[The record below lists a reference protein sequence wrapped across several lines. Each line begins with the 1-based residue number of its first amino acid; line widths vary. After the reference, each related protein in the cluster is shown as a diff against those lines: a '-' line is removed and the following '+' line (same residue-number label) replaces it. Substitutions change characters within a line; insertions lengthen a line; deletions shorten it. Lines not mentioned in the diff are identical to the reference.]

1 MTNHSRVPRS
11 LYEITSDRMASSLAV
26 ACFEKIIEGYLD
38 RVPQLAEAELREAL
52 TTVRNRSRAIT
63 GSDIAK
69 VCAAWREMQARW
81 DELPVG
87 ESIRIE
93 WRSVPVPGKKHRR

>member
-1 MTNHSRVPRS
+1 MGVDDPYSLSQVYYYPFLGKREGVPR
-11 LYEITSDRMASSLAV
+11 
-26 ACFEKIIEGYLD
+26 
-38 RVPQLAEAELREAL
+38 LAEAELREAL
-52 TTVRNRSRAIT
+52 ATVRHRSRAIT

-81 DELPVG
+81 NELPVG

-93 WRSVPVPGKKHRR
+93 WRSVRAPDKQQQR